1 MQWKLREE
9 NSSRRMINSDK
20 WYGQAEEAWEGAT
33 ASGEPDSTCR
43 ERILKSCKETD
54 KSGRS

>member
-1 MQWKLREE
+1 MEE

-20 WYGQAEEAWEGAT
+20 WYRQAEEAWEGAT
-33 ASGEPDSTCR
+33 ASGEPVSMCR
-43 ERILKSCKETD
+43 ECILKSCKETD